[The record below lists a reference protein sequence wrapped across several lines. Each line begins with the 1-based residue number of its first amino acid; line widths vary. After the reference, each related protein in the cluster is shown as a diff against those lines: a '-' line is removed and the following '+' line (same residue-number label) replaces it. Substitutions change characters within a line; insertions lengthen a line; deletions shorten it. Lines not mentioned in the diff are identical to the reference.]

1 MTDTQKSAEA
11 TGDVPKATTLALCHN
26 QVMAFYRD
34 LDEFRYEDLADRLA
48 PGSAWHRQGKVLTN
62 RQAVLDALAPR
73 SKTQRIHHLIV
84 NLVADSQDAERC
96 RMRAYM
102 LVVRHDSGGTPQGP
116 SPLNGIENI
125 RGIHIELVRVA
136 GAWLIKE
143 MRGDEPTFAMPEP
156 RS

>member
-1 MTDTQKSAEA
+1 MTDTPRSAES
-11 TGDVPKATTLALCHN
+11 TGDVMKAATLAVCHN

-34 LDEFRYEDLADRLA
+34 LDEYRYEALADRLA
-48 PGSAWHRQGKVLTN
+48 PDGAWHRQGKVLTS

-84 NLVADSQDAERC
+84 NLVADSQEEDRC

-116 SPLNGIENI
+116 APLNGIENI
-125 RGIHIELVRVA
+125 RTIHIELVRVA

-143 MRGDEPTFAMPEP
+143 MRGDEPTFAMPAP
-156 RS
+156 HA